1 MKRKAYNISMAFQ
14 KKRENLY
21 KQETG
26 LRSNNQ
32 EPYYDLEAND
42 NNYKTQVLDGHTSD
56 VPYYEN
62 NDVPYFE
69 AYEVDDIYGIDRNLE
84 DYGNVSD
91 EGLSVEEE
99 VSDDLYTCWKVG
111 CDVNHDIDKAI
122 TQIQL
127 YRASAKSMQT
137 MMGLQ
142 KPYEDSPYTTAQ
154 FQQAFMNVGRTFGV
168 NQHAQEKY
176 MRVLIDHLPKM
187 NLFVN
192 PLIEDTNSL
201 STLLYKYCENDC
213 MVFAGESQNIR
224 CTTCFNSRMKTLYY
238 RPIT

>member
-26 LRSNNQ
+26 LRSNN
-32 EPYYDLEAND
+32 
-42 NNYKTQVLDGHTSD
+42 QVLDGHTSD

-99 VSDDLYTCWKVG
+99 VSDDLYT
-111 CDVNHDIDKAI
+111 
-122 TQIQL
+122 
-127 YRASAKSMQT
+127 
-137 MMGLQ
+137 
-142 KPYEDSPYTTAQ
+142 
-154 FQQAFMNVGRTFGV
+154 
-168 NQHAQEKY
+168 
-176 MRVLIDHLPKM
+176 
-187 NLFVN
+187 
-192 PLIEDTNSL
+192 
-201 STLLYKYCENDC
+201 
-213 MVFAGESQNIR
+213 
-224 CTTCFNSRMKTLYY
+224 
-238 RPIT
+238 